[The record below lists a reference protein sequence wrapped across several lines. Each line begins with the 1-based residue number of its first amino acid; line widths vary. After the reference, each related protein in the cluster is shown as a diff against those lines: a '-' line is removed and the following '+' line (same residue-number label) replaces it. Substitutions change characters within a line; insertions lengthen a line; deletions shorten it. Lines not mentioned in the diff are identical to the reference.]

1 MTLAKR
7 LRAST
12 ALLAAAGLL
21 HAPVAFAQSA
31 PRPAPAEAAMTVM
44 PESSSFVKQYASV
57 PSLAPKLTYAQK
69 QALLKQHIKYVFVL
83 FQENRS
89 FDHYFGTFPGA
100 RGLFSGGKLNT
111 GLPGAV
117 QPIVNTDGSV
127 GTISPFLIPQTVT
140 AANGKAVPLYP
151 ADLGDV
157 DHGHTGIA
165 VGIDVDPATNRS
177 RNDRFAI
184 DNEGLTTDASGALV
198 SKATNMAATTKPTLA
213 QKQTAELVMAHV
225 DCDTVPFLWQYA
237 DRFALFDNF
246 HMTVDGPSTPNAIA
260 MIAGQGG
267 ETQYV
272 KHPDQVAYEPV
283 LGDPGP
289 FPGSNLDKSAVKP
302 PFNPADENPNKPTLP
317 QTYASLPLSFMGPQ
331 IQQIIKSDEN
341 PAMDLLDVQNDIL
354 QIAKH
359 NKTNVPWGW
368 YQEGYD
374 HEPFDTGANNAA
386 STASYI
392 VHHNGPQYFGYVGD
406 NPQELLHLHGL
417 GDFYTDIANRA
428 LPAGG
433 GVFYVRGGYNNLDG
447 LVPQDPN
454 PTVQAAFKGNNDHPA
469 YSDSQI
475 SEAALADAVNAIAM
489 SPYWKDSAIIIT
501 YDESDGYYD
510 HASFEIRSYSPDGLP
525 YAAGSRIPAIV
536 ISPYGLAHVAEHSYA
551 EHSSIIRFINNLFGL
566 TPLAELPDE
575 ASARAAGL
583 AAYGQPRLGPADS
596 DQVWQMSD
604 MSNAFDNARLTGAQP
619 PLPPAYAM
627 IPPAQVHSL
636 PHYGGQGCRT
646 LHITPTDYRNG
657 TPVDPAPADFNPRPT
672 QTPGT
677 PTSGTWT
684 P

>member
-1 MTLAKR
+1 MTFTR
-7 LRAST
+7 SLRSST
-12 ALLAAAGLL
+12 ALMAVAGLL
-21 HAPVAFAQSA
+21 QTQVALAQTPPADATSMPDSSA
-31 PRPAPAEAAMTVM
+31 
-44 PESSSFVKQYASV
+44 FVKQFATV
-57 PSLAPKLTYAQK
+57 PDLETMLTKAQK
-69 QALLKQHIKYVFVL
+69 RQLLKQKIKYVFVL

-89 FDHYFGTFPGA
+89 FDNYFATFPGA
-100 RGLFSGGKLNT
+100 DGLFAGGKLKT
-111 GLPGAV
+111 SLPGAV
-117 QPIVNTDGSV
+117 QPIVNTDGTV
-127 GTISPFLIPQTVT
+127 GSISPFLIPQTVT
-140 AANGKAVPLYP
+140 AVNGATVPLYT

-165 VGIDVDPATNRS
+165 VGIDVDPATNTS
-177 RNDRFAI
+177 RNNHFAL
-184 DNEGLTTDASGALV
+184 DNEGLTTSASGQII
-198 SKATNMAATTKPTLA
+198 SKTTLLPATTKPTLA
-213 QKQTAELVMAHV
+213 QKQTAELVMGHV
-225 DCDTVPFLWQYA
+225 DCDTVPFMWQYA

-267 ETQYV
+267 ETQFV
-272 KHPDQVAYEPV
+272 KHPDQVANEPV
-283 LGDPGP
+283 TGDPGP
-289 FPGSNLDKSAVKP
+289 FPGSNKDTSAVKP
-302 PFNPADENPNKPTLP
+302 PFNPGDENPNTPTLP

-331 IQQIIKSDEN
+331 IQSIIKSDQN
-341 PAMDLLDVQNDIL
+341 PMMDLLDVQNDIAT
-354 QIAKH
+354 IASK

-374 HEPFDTGANNAA
+374 HEPFDTTGKA

-417 GDFYTDIANRA
+417 GDFYTDLANKA
-428 LPAGG
+428 LPPQ

-447 LVPQDPN
+447 LKPSDPN
-454 PTVQAAFKGNNDHPA
+454 PTVQAAFLGNNDHPA

-475 SEAALADAVNAIAM
+475 SEGALADAVNAIAT

-501 YDESDGYYD
+501 YDESDGYFD
-510 HASFEIRSYSPDGLP
+510 HAPFAIRSYSPDGLP

-536 ISPYGLAHVAEHSYA
+536 MSPYSVAHMAVHKYSEHST
-551 EHSSIIRFINNLFGL
+551 IIRFINDLFSL

-575 ASARAAGL
+575 ASARALGQTT
-583 AAYGQPRLGPADS
+583 YGQANLGPADS
-596 DQVWQMSD
+596 DSVQVMSD
-604 MSNAFDNARLTGAQP
+604 MSEAFDNNRLVGKQP
-619 PLPPAYAM
+619 QLPPTYAM
-627 IPPAQVHSL
+627 IPPAQVHTL
-636 PHYGGQGCRT
+636 PHYAGQGCKT
-646 LHITPTDYRNG
+646 LNITPTDYKNG

>member
-1 MTLAKR
+1 MPLPRR

-12 ALLAAAGLL
+12 ALVAVAGLL
-21 HAPVAFAQSA
+21 HAQTAFAQTA
-31 PRPAPAEAAMTVM
+31 LAQTAEAEGAMTVM
-44 PESSSFVKQYASV
+44 PDSSSFVRQFASV
-57 PSLAPKLTYAQK
+57 PSLAPTLSKAQK
-69 QALLKQHIKYVFVL
+69 QALIKQKIKYVFVL

-100 RGLFSGGKLNT
+100 NGLFNGGVANT
-111 GLPGAV
+111 KEPGFV
-117 QPIVNTDGSV
+117 QPIVNTDGTV

-140 AANGKAVPLYP
+140 AANGATVPLYTS
-151 ADLGDV
+151 DLGDV

-165 VGIDVDPATNRS
+165 VGIDVDPATNTT

-184 DNEGLTTDASGALV
+184 DNENLTTLNGQIV
-198 SKATNMAATTKPTLA
+198 SKTTLLPPTTKPTLA

-225 DCDTVPFLWQYA
+225 DCDTVPFMWQYA
-237 DRFALFDNF
+237 DRFAMMDNF

-267 ETQYV
+267 ETQWV
-272 KHPDQVAYEPV
+272 KHPEQSASEPV
-283 LGDPGP
+283 TGDPGP
-289 FPGSNLDKSAVKP
+289 FPGSNLDASAVKP
-302 PFNPADENPNKPTLP
+302 PYNPADENPAKPTLP

-331 IQQIIKSDEN
+331 IQKIIKSDQN
-341 PAMDLLDVQNDIL
+341 PMMDLLDVQDDI
-354 QIAKH
+354 QTIAKQ

-374 HEPFDTGANNAA
+374 HENYDVEGQ
-386 STASYI
+386 SSHSSYI

-417 GDFYTDIANRA
+417 GDFYTDLSNRA
-428 LPAGG
+428 LPAQG

-447 LVPQDPN
+447 LKPSDPN
-454 PTVQAAFKGNNDHPA
+454 PTVQAAFLGNNDHPA

-475 SEAALADAVNAIAM
+475 SEAALADAVNAIAA

-510 HASFEIRSYSPDGLP
+510 HAPFAIRSYSPDGLP

-536 ISPYGLAHVAEHSYA
+536 ISPYSLAHVVLHQYA
-551 EHSSIIRFINNLFGL
+551 EHSTIIRFINDLFSM
-566 TPLAELPDE
+566 TPLASLPDE
-575 ASARAAGL
+575 ANARAAGL
-583 AAYGQPRLGPADS
+583 AQFNQPNLGPADI
-596 DQVWQMSD
+596 DAVQPMSD
-604 MSNAFDNARLTGAQP
+604 MSNMFDNARLTGTQP
-619 PLPPAYAM
+619 QLPPSYAM
-627 IPPAQVHSL
+627 IPPAQVHTL
-636 PHYGGQGCRT
+636 PHYAGRGCAT

-657 TPVDPAPADFNPRPT
+657 TPIDPPPADFNPRPT

>member
-1 MTLAKR
+1 MPKIMRDSLLSLWELHLGESLVLGSARLSIDESGPTGCRHDAPGVHVNHR
-7 LRAST
+7 LRCRRST
-12 ALLAAAGLL
+12 G
-21 HAPVAFAQSA
+21 PVV
-31 PRPAPAEAAMTVM
+31 R
-44 PESSSFVKQYASV
+44 
-57 PSLAPKLTYAQK
+57 
-69 QALLKQHIKYVFVL
+69 
-83 FQENRS
+83 
-89 FDHYFGTFPGA
+89 
-100 RGLFSGGKLNT
+100 
-111 GLPGAV
+111 
-117 QPIVNTDGSV
+117 VNTIDPGC
-127 GTISPFLIPQTVT
+127 
-140 AANGKAVPLYP
+140 AVPLYT

-165 VGIDVDPATNRS
+165 VGLDVDPATNAS

-184 DNEGLTTDASGALV
+184 DNEGLTTNASGAIV
-198 SKATNMAATTKPTLA
+198 SKTTLMPATTKPTLA

-225 DCDTVPFLWQYA
+225 DCNTVPFMWQYA

-272 KHPDQVAYEPV
+272 KHPDQVANEPV
-283 LGDPGP
+283 TGDPGP
-289 FPGSNLDKSAVKP
+289 FPGSNKDTSAVKP
-302 PFNPADENPNKPTLP
+302 TFNAGDENPNSPTIP

-331 IQQIIKSDEN
+331 IQTIIKSDEN
-341 PAMDLLDVQNDIL
+341 PAMDLLDVQNDIGT
-354 QIAKH
+354 IAKQ

-374 HEPFDTGANNAA
+374 HEPFDKGANNTA

-417 GDFYTDIANRA
+417 GDFYTDLSNKA

-447 LVPQDPN
+447 LKPQDPN
-454 PTVQAAFKGNNDHPA
+454 PTVQSAFLGNNDHPA

-475 SEAALADAVNAIAM
+475 SEAAIADAVNAIAM
-489 SPYWKDSAIIIT
+489 SPYWRESAIVIT

-510 HASFEIRSYSPDGLP
+510 HAPFQIRSYSPDGLP

-536 ISPYGLAHVAEHSYA
+536 VSPYSLAHVAVHSYA
-551 EHSSIIRFINNLFGL
+551 EHSTIIKFINHLFGL

-575 ASARAAGL
+575 AQARAAGL
-583 AAYGQPRLGPADS
+583 ATTGQANLGPADS
-596 DQVWQMSD
+596 DSVWQMSD
-604 MSNAFDNARLTGAQP
+604 MSNAFDNARLVGTQP
-619 PLPPAYAM
+619 LLPPAYAT
-627 IPPAQVHSL
+627 IPAAQVHAL
-636 PHYGGQGCRT
+636 PHYAGQGCKT
-646 LHITPTDYRNG
+646 LNITPTDYVNG

>member
-1 MTLAKR
+1 MTLSR
-7 LRAST
+7 CLRAST
-12 ALLAAAGLL
+12 ALLAVAGLL
-21 HAPVAFAQSA
+21 QTQNAFAQTA
-31 PRPAPAEAAMTVM
+31 TTAAAMTVM
-44 PESSSFVKQYASV
+44 PDSSRFVKQYASV
-57 PSLAPKLTYAQK
+57 PLLAPQLTYAQK
-69 QALLKQHIKYVFVL
+69 QALLKEKIKYVFVL

-100 RGLFSGGKLNT
+100 NGLFSGGKLDT
-111 GLPGAV
+111 SAPGAV
-117 QPIVNTDGSV
+117 QPIVNTDGTV

-140 AANGKAVPLYP
+140 AVTGATVPLYT

-165 VGIDVDPATNRS
+165 VGIDVNPATNAS

-184 DNEGLTTDASGALV
+184 DNEGLTTNASGAIV
-198 SKATNMAATTKPTLA
+198 SKTTLMPATTKPTLA

-225 DCDTVPFLWQYA
+225 DCNTVPFMWQYA

-272 KHPDQVAYEPV
+272 KHPDQVANEPV
-283 LGDPGP
+283 TSDPGP
-289 FPGSNLDKSAVKP
+289 FPGSNKDKSAVRP
-302 PFNPADENPNKPTLP
+302 TFNAGDENPNNPTIP

-331 IQQIIKSDEN
+331 IQTIIKSDEN
-341 PAMDLLDVQNDIL
+341 PTLDLLDVQNDI
-354 QIAKH
+354 QAIAKQ

-374 HEPFDTGANNAA
+374 HEPFDKGANNTA

-417 GDFYTDIANRA
+417 GDFYTDLSNKA

-447 LVPQDPN
+447 LKPHDPN
-454 PTVQAAFKGNNDHPA
+454 PTVQSAFLGNNDHPA

-475 SEAALADAVNAIAM
+475 SEAAIADAVNAIAM
-489 SPYWKDSAIIIT
+489 SPYWSESAIVIT

-510 HASFEIRSYSPDGLP
+510 HAPFQIRSYSPDGLP

-536 ISPYGLAHVAEHSYA
+536 VSPYSLAHVAVHSYA
-551 EHSSIIRFINNLFGL
+551 EHSTIIKFINHLFGL

-583 AAYGQPRLGPADS
+583 AAYGQANLGPADS
-596 DQVWQMSD
+596 DSVWQMSD
-604 MSNAFDNARLTGAQP
+604 MSNAFDNARLLGTQP
-619 PLPPAYAM
+619 PLPPAYAT
-627 IPPAQVHSL
+627 IPAAQVHAL
-636 PHYGGQGCRT
+636 PHYAGQGCKT
-646 LHITPTDYRNG
+646 LNITPTDYVNG